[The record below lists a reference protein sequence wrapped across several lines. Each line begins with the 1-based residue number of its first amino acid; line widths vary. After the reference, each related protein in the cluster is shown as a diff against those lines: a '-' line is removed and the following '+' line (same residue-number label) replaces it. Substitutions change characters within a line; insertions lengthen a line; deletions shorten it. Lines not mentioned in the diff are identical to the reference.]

1 MIESAAENNKALEI
15 NSYYM
20 RLDLDEEN
28 AARAS
33 EAGAK
38 LAINTDSHRQGNM
51 EMIQLGVDV
60 ARRAGLEAKDIL
72 NTMTLDELRSWRL
85 ER

>member
-1 MIESAAENNKALEI
+1 MEI

-28 AARAS
+28 AAKAA

-38 LAINTDSHRQGNM
+38 LVINTDSHRPGNM

-60 ARRAGLEAKDIL
+60 ARRAGLEAADIL
-72 NTMTLDELRSWRL
+72 NTMSLDELRSWRQ